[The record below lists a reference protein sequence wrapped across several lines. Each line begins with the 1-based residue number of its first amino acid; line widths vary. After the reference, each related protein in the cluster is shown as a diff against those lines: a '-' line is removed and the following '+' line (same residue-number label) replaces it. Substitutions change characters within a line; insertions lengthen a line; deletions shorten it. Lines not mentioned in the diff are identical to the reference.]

1 MKIVDWYILKKYLIT
16 YISIQILF
24 VPIAI
29 VVNLADNIDKI
40 LSNNVPFNEVLEYYY
55 NFTIYFSNSLLPL
68 FLFLSVIWFTSKL
81 ASNSEIIAMYS
92 SGFSLKKLIKPYLI
106 GSLMIAFVALVL
118 GIFIVP
124 DASKDFNEFSYKY
137 LKGSR
142 KSIDDKNIFR
152 KINDNEYIYLTQFN
166 VKNNIGTNFTL
177 EHFQENKLKFKIS
190 ASNIRFLKKDSV
202 YRLTNYV
209 KRTITDSI
217 DIIESKR
224 SLDTLFEFKLSDLTP
239 LNYIAETLN
248 YFDLVEFINQ
258 EKLRGSSNIGRYQVV
273 KYKKWSIP
281 FSIFI
286 LTIIAF
292 SVSSVKR
299 RGGAGVNLAFGI
311 SVAMTY
317 VFFDKV
323 FGVLAQQS
331 DFSPIIAVWFP
342 NFVFGSLAIYLFFS
356 FYSRIYCNFRRI
368 NYNLINSISMA

>member
-1 MKIVDWYILKKYLIT
+1 MKIVDWYILNKYLIT

-177 EHFQENKLKFKIS
+177 EHFQENKLKYKIS

-273 KYKKWSIP
+273 KYKKSEVKTC
-281 FSIFI
+281 FDSYKGENI
-286 LTIIAF
+286 L
-292 SVSSVKR
+292 SVKR
-299 RGGAGVNLAFGI
+299 NGLI
-311 SVAMTY
+311 LSVIR
-317 VFFDKV
+317 K
-323 FGVLAQQS
+323 
-331 DFSPIIAVWFP
+331 
-342 NFVFGSLAIYLFFS
+342 N
-356 FYSRIYCNFRRI
+356 
-368 NYNLINSISMA
+368 